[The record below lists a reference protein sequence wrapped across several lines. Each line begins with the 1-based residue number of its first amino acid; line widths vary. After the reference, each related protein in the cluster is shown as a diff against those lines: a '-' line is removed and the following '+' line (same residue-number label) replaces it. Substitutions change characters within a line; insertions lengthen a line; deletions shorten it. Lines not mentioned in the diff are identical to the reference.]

1 MYIYIPYIYD
11 LNQTEN
17 PVKKKLLVSI
27 LMLPAFCLA
36 QLEHTYDGGNVSRVV
51 LENSGEKYYVLNKA
65 ASRVE
70 FYNADHTPWK
80 NVPVDLPTPVF
91 SFMVWHVSETKINPD
106 PNIEILY
113 STRSASADQSK
124 IVNELGETLL
134 TVANC
139 QAIRL
144 DQIEGLQDKVIAR
157 NGDVYSLPQL
167 TMEHHYDG
175 EPSRIQLE
183 SSGEKYYVFNRVG
196 GVVSFYNADH
206 SFWKAVTLDLPSSS
220 YFTFME
226 VFWEHQINTD
236 DLIEIGYGYAGGSAP
251 GAKIINE
258 NNQTLLSVAGAERL
272 RLNRVSGLDNVVFA
286 DRIPDINAP
295 MNMETDV
302 FRTADL
308 TLEHT
313 YPGYMQRT
321 KLENSGEKYYTERS
335 NPEASEIVVY
345 NADHTPW
352 KSIAVPIITPWQS
365 IEGVSISENKVDSD
379 NEVEFLY
386 TVSSNTLDGGSYVSN
401 LVQENGTV
409 SLTIEHAYGL
419 SLSEYP
425 NLATKLIAQ
434 IEDGPSFEFT
444 HYLSQVYALN
454 GLAVQDFDRSVVS
467 VAPNPARTTI
477 QIQSTAAITSAQIF
491 DLRGILVSK
500 ISGTEIK
507 TVDVS
512 GLSTGIYGLVL
523 QEVSGQ
529 KHTQKITIE

>member
-1 MYIYIPYIYD
+1 M
-11 LNQTEN
+11 
-17 PVKKKLLVSI
+17 KKKLLISI
-27 LMLPAFCLA
+27 LLLPALCLA
-36 QLEHTYDGGNVSRVV
+36 QLEHTYDVGNVSRIV
-51 LENSGEKYYVLNKA
+51 LENSGEKYCVLNKA

-80 NVPVDLPTPVF
+80 NVPVDLPTQAF
-91 SFMVWHVSETKINPD
+91 SFVVWHVSETQINPD
-106 PNIEILY
+106 SNIEILY
-113 STRSASADQSK
+113 STRSASADQCK

-144 DQIEGLQDKVIAR
+144 DQIDGLQNKVIAR

-167 TMEHHYDG
+167 ALEHHYDG
-175 EPSRIQLE
+175 EPSRIKLE
-183 SSGEKYYVFNRVG
+183 SSGEKYYVFNRAG
-196 GVVSFYNADH
+196 GVVNFYNADH

-220 YFTFME
+220 YFTFIE

-251 GAKIINE
+251 GAEIVNE
-258 NNQTLLSVAGAERL
+258 SNQTLLSVAGAERL
-272 RLNRVSGLDNVVFA
+272 RLNRLAGLDNVIFA

-295 MNMETDV
+295 TNMETDV

-321 KLENSGEKYYTERS
+321 KLEHSGEKYFTERS
-335 NPEASEIVVY
+335 NPEATEIIVY
-345 NADHTPW
+345 NANHTPW
-352 KSIAVPIITPWQS
+352 KSVAVPIITPWQS
-365 IEGVSISENKVDSD
+365 IEGVSISENKVDAD

-386 TVSSNTLDGGSYVSN
+386 TVSSNTLDGGYYFSN

-419 SLSEYP
+419 SLSEFP
-425 NLATKLIAQ
+425 NLPTKLIAQ
-434 IEDGPSFEFT
+434 IEDGPSFEIT
-444 HYLSQVYALN
+444 HYLAQVYALN
-454 GLAVQDFDRSVVS
+454 GLAVQDFDRSFVS

-477 QIQSTAAITSAQIF
+477 QIQSTVAIVSAQVF
-491 DLRGILVSK
+491 DLRGVPVSK
-500 ISGTEIK
+500 ISGTQIK
-507 TVDVS
+507 TIDVS
-512 GLSTGIYGLVL
+512 WLSAGIYALVL
-523 QEVSGQ
+523 QDESGQ
-529 KHTQKITIE
+529 KHTQKITIER